1 MTFARET
8 TASTAVALGARIRD
22 RRRELHTTQE
32 DLAALAGVSS
42 RFLGELE
49 RGKPTVRLGSML
61 AVCRALGL
69 SVTLT

>member
-1 MTFARET
+1 MTIVRET
-8 TASTAVALGARIRD
+8 TASIALALGARIHD
-22 RRRELHTTQE
+22 RRKELHTTQE

-49 RGKPTVRLGSML
+49 RGKPTVRLDSML
-61 AVCRALGL
+61 AVCEALGL